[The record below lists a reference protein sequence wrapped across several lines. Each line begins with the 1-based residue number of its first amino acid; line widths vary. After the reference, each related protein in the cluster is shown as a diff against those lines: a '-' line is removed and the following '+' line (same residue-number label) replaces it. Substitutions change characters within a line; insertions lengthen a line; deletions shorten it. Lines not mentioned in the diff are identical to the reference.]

1 LEDAYARGADTVEV
15 ENGNA
20 GADYGYSIFHVPSI
34 IKSLWNG
41 NDKRN
46 SGERSHSIRVA
57 PHAMELK
64 YWWRAQA
71 VAFLARFNDETTIAL
86 RKLRM
91 NASAIIL
98 SSGSHGALMHSASS
112 MVGPG
117 WPPSRESDLVAQM
130 AASFPFERGMTSIH
144 VRHGDK
150 GGEMTLVADD
160 AYFAAA
166 ESLVLHHPMGLS
178 RAAFISTEDPGTL
191 ESAVKEVRGWALMWY
206 DVPRIN
212 SNGIDQ
218 LHKLSLLPAHRAT
231 ATIA

>member
-1 LEDAYARGADTVEV
+1 
-15 ENGNA
+15 
-20 GADYGYSIFHVPSI
+20 
-34 IKSLWNG
+34 
-41 NDKRN
+41 
-46 SGERSHSIRVA
+46 
-57 PHAMELK
+57 
-64 YWWRAQA
+64 
-71 VAFLARFNDETTIAL
+71 
-86 RKLRM
+86 
-91 NASAIIL
+91 
-98 SSGSHGALMHSASS
+98 

-117 WPPSRESDLVAQM
+117 WPPSRETDIFAGAHM
-130 AASFPFERGMTSIH
+130 AAAFPFKRGMTSIH

-191 ESAVKEVRGWALMWY
+191 ESAVKETRGWALMWY

-218 LHKLSLLPAHRAT
+218 LHKLSLLPAQLTRIWFLQLLMALECDAWVGT
-231 ATIA
+231 RGSNWNRLIDELRCIWVPKCMQPYSDVGSKLSGGPDTPFDYFGWR